1 MKGWKNL
8 FEFPMRS
15 AGRYKYA
22 IELGVATQQATLL
35 NWQSLNAQTNSVL
48 HRVAQTSKNLSH
60 DILCTL
66 SYHQVPRFETKI

>member
-1 MKGWKNL
+1 MGGV
-8 FEFPMRS
+8 
-15 AGRYKYA
+15 GRYKYA

-48 HRVAQTSKNLSH
+48 HRVAQTSEN

-66 SYHQVPRFETKI
+66 PYHQVPKFETKT